1 MFLCICTRH
10 SLNSRSVK
18 IILFIIC
25 FFCLVA
31 ASKLPHILRTLRIAE
46 TVIVV
51 VVIIVYTSIK
61 ILHLKSHSTRPKYLL
76 KSIKLVLCVFI
87 KCLFL
92 ILFLCCY
99 YISVFFSLLFLPQT
113 WASQLRFLR
122 KTKKILTF
130 VNLKLGRNVGEKHS
144 LLFAIIAQKQ
154 TTTTSKIY
162 GSTI

>member
-99 YISVFFSLLFLPQT
+99 YIFVFFFAFISSPDLSQSIAFFTQNKKNFNVCKSQT
-113 WASQLRFLR
+113 
-122 KTKKILTF
+122 
-130 VNLKLGRNVGEKHS
+130 G
-144 LLFAIIAQKQ
+144 
-154 TTTTSKIY
+154 
-162 GSTI
+162 